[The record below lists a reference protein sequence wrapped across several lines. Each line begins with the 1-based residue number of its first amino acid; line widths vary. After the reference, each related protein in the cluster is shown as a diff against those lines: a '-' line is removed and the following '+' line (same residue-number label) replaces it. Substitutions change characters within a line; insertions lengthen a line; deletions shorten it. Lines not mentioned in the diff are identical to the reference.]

1 VVNGL
6 DYPPGATPLDPDEMA
21 GLIPEHVRTQAE
33 LDEWEQANIIDGLR
47 WARRQRRRELL
58 EETFVRELHRRMFG
72 STWRWA
78 GTFRKSDKN
87 IGVDWRYI
95 PMRLRDLLEDVKVQ
109 LAHANEAAD
118 DIVLKFHHKLVC
130 IHPFANGNG
139 RHARVMADLLIERTG
154 KLPFSWGRTSL
165 AALGET
171 RNAYLDALR
180 AADRRDYS
188 LLFRFA
194 RTSSE

>member
-1 VVNGL
+1 MIGI
-6 DYPPGATPLDPDEMA
+6 DYPPGATPLDPDEAA
-21 GLIPEHVRTQAE
+21 GLIPEHIRTQGE
-33 LDEWEQANIIDGLR
+33 LDEWEQANIIDGLY
-47 WARRQRRRELL
+47 WARRQRRYEIL

-109 LAHANEAAD
+109 LAHADEAVD
-118 DIVLKFHHKLVC
+118 EIVLRFHHKLVC

-139 RHARVMADLLIERTG
+139 RHARVMADLLVERLG
-154 KLPFSWGRTSL
+154 KSPFSWGRTSL
-165 AALGET
+165 VVPGEA
-171 RNAYLDALR
+171 RHAYLEALR
-180 AADRRDYS
+180 AADQRDYG
-188 LLFRFA
+188 LLFQFA
-194 RTSSE
+194 RASSE